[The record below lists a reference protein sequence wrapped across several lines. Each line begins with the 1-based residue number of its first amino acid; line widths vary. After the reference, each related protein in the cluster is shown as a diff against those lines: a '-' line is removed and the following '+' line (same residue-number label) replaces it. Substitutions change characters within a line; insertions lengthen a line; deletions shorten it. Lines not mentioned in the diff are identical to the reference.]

1 MRRFLTPSLS
11 WSQGPRGF
19 TLIELVIVMA
29 TIALLLTLALPR
41 YFHAIDLGKQNV
53 QRQNIATLRDA
64 IDKFFGDQA
73 RYPDSLEELV
83 QKRYLRSVPIDPLTQ
98 LPDWKPV
105 APDGR
110 NSPGNVYDVRSA
122 WKPKDET
129 DKGG

>member
-1 MRRFLTPSLS
+1 MRRYDTSALNRRAGS
-11 WSQGPRGF
+11 RGF

-41 YFHAIDLGKQNV
+41 YFHAMDLGKQNV
-53 QRQNIATLRDA
+53 QRQNIATMRDA

-105 APDGR
+105 APTD
-110 NSPGNVYDVRSA
+110 NTPGSVYDIRSA
-122 WKPKDET
+122 WQPKDEA

>member
-41 YFHAIDLGKQNV
+41 YFHAIDRGKENV

-83 QKRYLRSVPIDPLTQ
+83 QKRYLRSVPVDPMTQ
-98 LPDWKPV
+98 LPDWTSV
-105 APDGR
+105 APGDD
-110 NSPGNVYDVRSA
+110 SPGNVYDVRSA